1 MKPKNHLIRI
11 RVSKEEK
18 EKIEQI
24 AGMLG
29 YGSVSDFSRSRLLD
43 NQLLVIQ
50 RLNEI
55 KDLLERKEV
64 ANHE

>member
-1 MKPKNHLIRI
+1 MKPKNHLIKI
-11 RVSKEEK
+11 RVNKEEK

-24 AGMLG
+24 AQMLG
-29 YGSVSDFSRSRLLD
+29 YGNVSDFSRSRLLD

-55 KDLLERKEV
+55 KELLEKKEV
-64 ANHE
+64 SNYE

>member
-1 MKPKNHLIRI
+1 M
-11 RVSKEEK
+11 SKEEK